1 MPGATAG
8 SIRSVISAPAVAR
21 TFALA
26 LVGRLAYG
34 LLPLC
39 LLFTIRDASGSFAV
53 AATASAALGFA
64 TLAMPLQARLV
75 DRHGQRRVL
84 PCYALCYVSLLV
96 AAATLSR
103 GTHSDGAW
111 VGLSLLLGLSAPALG
126 PAMRAQWREIAPEGA
141 PRRVAYSLDSIGE
154 ESLYLVGPLGASV
167 VLATGPPRVGLLIA
181 AAFVAVGV
189 AGLLASPY
197 VPPVGAAPKADGHR
211 GRSVGTLRRRGL
223 PGLLLVV
230 ALFGAG
236 AAACLVGVA
245 ALADDAGK
253 PSVVGVVEAAMA
265 VGAVVAGLAWA
276 RLRREPSWS
285 AAVAVLLVV
294 SAAAQAGTV
303 VAAPHLFV
311 VGAFFIVTGAM
322 AAPVYV
328 VAFTAADGL
337 VAPEQRTEAST
348 WVSTSLNG
356 GNAVGTA
363 LAGLAVALGSAA
375 PFGLATG
382 LTGVAAVLVLAIKSP
397 GPIP

>member
-8 SIRSVISAPAVAR
+8 SIRSVLSVPAVAR

-84 PCYALCYVSLLV
+84 PCYASCYASLLV
-96 AAATLSR
+96 ATAALSR
-103 GTHSDGAW
+103 GTHSDAVW
-111 VGLSLLLGLSAPALG
+111 VGLGLLLGLTAPALG

-141 PRRVAYSLDSIGE
+141 PRRVAYSLDSVGE

-167 VLATGPPRVGLLIA
+167 VLATGTPRVGLLMA
-181 AAFVAVGV
+181 AAFVAIGVVGLV
-189 AGLLASPY
+189 SSPY
-197 VPPVGAAPKADGHR
+197 VPGTAAAPGAEAHH
-211 GRSVGTLRRRGL
+211 GTSISALRQQGFL
-223 PGLLLVV
+223 GLLLVV

-236 AAACLVGVA
+236 AAAGLVGVA
-245 ALADDAGK
+245 ALADRVGT
-253 PSVVGVVEAAMA
+253 PSAVGLAEAAMA
-265 VGAVVAGLAWA
+265 VGAIVAGLAWA

-285 AAVAVLLVV
+285 TALVLLLLT
-294 SAAAQAGTV
+294 AAAAEAGAV
-303 VAAPHLFV
+303 VAAPHLVLVGVLFV
-311 VGAFFIVTGAM
+311 VTGAM

-337 VAPEQRTEAST
+337 VAPERRTEAST
-348 WVSTSLNG
+348 WVSTALNS
-356 GNAVGTA
+356 GNAAGTA
-363 LAGLAVALGSAA
+363 LAGLLVTLGSAA
-375 PFGLATG
+375 PFGLAAG
-382 LTGVAAVLVLAIKSP
+382 LTAGAAVLVLGIKSP
-397 GPIP
+397 GRIS